1 MMTQPELAS
10 DDIISRLHL
19 PTLRNLLND
28 LSLDYDQ
35 LESNV
40 ASQADLHK
48 KGNNPPS
55 YTNVRSLGE
64 VIEDEYD
71 GYVQALYRDGKTVND
86 ETKVVT
92 AFRQQLNQDLTQF
105 VMVKNTG
112 RAYLADENAS
122 QLSV

>member
-10 DDIISRLHL
+10 DEIISRLHL

-64 VIEDEYD
+64 VIEDAYD
-71 GYVQALYRDGKTVND
+71 GYVQTLYQDGTTDSD

-92 AFRQQLNQDLTQF
+92 AFRQQLNQDLNQF
-105 VMVKNTG
+105 VLVKNTG
-112 RAYLADENAS
+112 RAYLADETAGK
-122 QLSV
+122 LSV

>member
-19 PTLRNLLND
+19 PTLRKLLDD

-35 LESNV
+35 LENNV

-64 VIEDEYD
+64 H
-71 GYVQALYRDGKTVND
+71 GSLQTVSAMHND
-86 ETKVVT
+86 FFHFNSLHVS
-92 AFRQQLNQDLTQF
+92 RYLNI
-105 VMVKNTG
+105 
-112 RAYLADENAS
+112 
-122 QLSV
+122 